1 MQSTNGAD
9 WREEGTFFCEAR
21 LHIFAVVM
29 WIKIIWHGYFIYNFF
44 FMSKLNNLLGKWHS
58 FLIKRRVVRSNTQM
72 FCRAWFGPVTGRL
85 WELLS
90 LTLRLFSPK
99 SSLTF
104 SFFWKCNRS
113 CAVQLMDFI
122 KQTQSSFYLTQ
133 ASPPLTPHRD
143 VFPSVQTSAGDGHI
157 IRFCRRGN
165 DSEPA
170 AAARFYY
177 GPILKHHIVMFCR
190 LAKA

>member
-9 WREEGTFFCEAR
+9 WREEGTFFCEAL

-122 KQTQSSFYLTQ
+122 KQTQSSFISHRLLLHWLPIGMFSPLYRRLQETVTLSDFADEAMT
-133 ASPPLTPHRD
+133 ASPLQQQDSIMDPYWSPYSNVL
-143 VFPSVQTSAGDGHI
+143 QT
-157 IRFCRRGN
+157 C
-165 DSEPA
+165 
-170 AAARFYY
+170 
-177 GPILKHHIVMFCR
+177 
-190 LAKA
+190 